1 MRAKK
6 AGGHFLPNAKKIV
19 QEYFEE
25 TQSAGE
31 RCYPERAIELMRQKL
46 TEPKERMTLEQTKSL
61 ISRLIQKANAPSGRF
76 RRHMEEEEDEEMEWE
91 EQSCPVPDDKGGEEM
106 AEDDRLLEYIWH
118 HTELFFLPEV
128 PKPLL
133 FM

>member
-1 MRAKK
+1 M
-6 AGGHFLPNAKKIV
+6 LP
-19 QEYFEE
+19 
-25 TQSAGE
+25 
-31 RCYPERAIELMRQKL
+31 RAIELLRQKL
-46 TEPKERMTLEQTKSL
+46 TEPKERMTLEQIKSF

-76 RRHMEEEEDEEMEWE
+76 RRHIKEEEEEEMEWE
-91 EQSCPVPDDKGGEEM
+91 EQSCPVPDDKGDEEM

-118 HTELFFLPEV
+118 HMELFFLPEV